1 MAEQDTDPGF
11 TDPGL
16 ADPGL
21 AVKVGSVAAGSTQD
35 GSSLDR
41 PAGIDVRRRA
51 ALAKLG
57 LTVAV
62 AYAAPTILHLDRSA
76 KAQILPSCEPPPGD
90 PLPPGC
96 E

>member
-1 MAEQDTDPGF
+1 MEHD

-16 ADPGL
+16 ANPGL
-21 AVKVGSVAAGSTQD
+21 AKD

-41 PAGIDVRRRA
+41 PTGIDVRRRA